1 MNIKSTGL
9 VAGAIAAAALLA
21 SAALAEKGE
30 MGPTVIEFTQTG
42 CQFLE
47 SEGGVDHGYM
57 PMTAKDC
64 KTINAQ
70 TGDER
75 LSKSEVLTLK
85 PGKYLFRVSNQDVPY
100 ELGFWLREHD
110 YDWRNPL
117 HKVSKISVSGGGLVQ
132 GKINEYEVEL
142 KPGEYLYSCP
152 LNPTP
157 NYRIKVEG

>member
-1 MNIKSTGL
+1 MNIKCSGF
-9 VAGAIAAAALLA
+9 VAGAIAVAGLLA

-30 MGPTVIEFTQTG
+30 IGPTVIEFTQTG

-75 LSKSEVLTLK
+75 LNKSEVLT
-85 PGKYLFRVSNQDVPY
+85 
-100 ELGFWLREHD
+100 
-110 YDWRNPL
+110 
-117 HKVSKISVSGGGLVQ
+117 
-132 GKINEYEVEL
+132 L